1 MQSALPKFRCYDSEN
16 IDTLKQYIELL
27 NKIPEKESYYRGFC
41 VRKQIYSTYLRDK
54 IDNKKPELVFKN
66 YNPANN
72 YDELEYIRKF
82 EDIESQWMQDFNNPV
97 DLVATAQ
104 HRGLKTR
111 FKDWTTSFLIATLFA
126 LRNKGKD
133 KYYIMEKNNRQFV
146 KVKTLP
152 YQKRFLKAKNVVKYQ
167 SQMEL
172 YRKICFARNSLWNRN
187 QSYLISEWKSVDNNH
202 EADDIT
208 INNKLI
214 KDKDWNRIYRYFKI
228 IFKETNPRTLDNY
241 VRKYSMWFLY
251 GEKLLIESKIS
262 NDKIANQKGLFELED
277 YDIFYG
283 LKPCEQLRKRYDSKD
298 QCFIYIIDG
307 KIRDE
312 IILYIAKLG
321 ISFNDLMRSADE
333 TTSLINDV
341 ICGKL
346 PKYL

>member
-1 MQSALPKFRCYDSEN
+1 MSAELPKFRCYDSKN
-16 IDTLKQYIELL
+16 IDDLEDYIKVLNELPD
-27 NKIPEKESYYRGFC
+27 KEKYYRGFC

-54 IDNKKPELVFKN
+54 IENKQPELVFKN
-66 YNPANN
+66 LNTINN

-172 YRKICFARNSLWNRN
+172 YRGICLARNALWD
-187 QSYLISEWKSVDNNH
+187 SK
-202 EADDIT
+202 EAI
-208 INNKLI
+208 LI
-214 KDKDWNRIYRYFKI
+214 KEWEFVKDDYKSAANNINEKFKNNKDWNRIYEYFKT
-228 IFKETNPRTLDNY
+228 IFKETNHRQLDNY
-241 VRKYSMWFLY
+241 VREYSMWFLY
-251 GEKLLIESKIS
+251 GEKILIESKIS

-283 LKPCEQLRKRYDSKD
+283 LQPCDRLRKRYDYKD

-307 KIRDE
+307 NIRE
-312 IILYIAKLG
+312 KIILYIAKLG
-321 ISFNDLMRSADE
+321 ISYNDLMRSADE
-333 TTSLINDV
+333 TTCLINDV